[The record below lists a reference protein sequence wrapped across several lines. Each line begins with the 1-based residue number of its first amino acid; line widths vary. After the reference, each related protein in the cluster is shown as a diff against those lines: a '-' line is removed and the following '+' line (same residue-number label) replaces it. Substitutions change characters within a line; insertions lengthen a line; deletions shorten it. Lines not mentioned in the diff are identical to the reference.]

1 VSRSLTLLTAVIL
14 CLGTSTV
21 ALPAQASVDPLP
33 PGDRIELYELD
44 SPLGTA
50 QTLREQGFDV
60 VQQEIRDGKEHVE
73 LTATPN
79 DLDGLE
85 KLGHRPEPV
94 RNPQGQTQ
102 LQAAKAQAAS
112 GYTVFKSYSERG
124 GIADQLRKIA
134 KDHKDV
140 VELQSIGKTLRGQD
154 ILAVKV
160 TSLARLLPDGIK
172 PATLFS
178 ATQHAREW
186 IATEVDMRLLKYVV
200 ANKRQLRSLLD
211 RTELW
216 FVPVANPDGYL
227 VVRSAPAL
235 SRG

>member
-1 VSRSLTLLTAVIL
+1 
-14 CLGTSTV
+14 
-21 ALPAQASVDPLP
+21 
-33 PGDRIELYELD
+33 
-44 SPLGTA
+44 
-50 QTLREQGFDV
+50 
-60 VQQEIRDGKEHVE
+60 
-73 LTATPN
+73 
-79 DLDGLE
+79 
-85 KLGHRPEPV
+85 
-94 RNPQGQTQ
+94 
-102 LQAAKAQAAS
+102 
-112 GYTVFKSYSERG
+112 
-124 GIADQLRKIA
+124 
-134 KDHKDV
+134 DV

-235 SRG
+235 SRGRSGLSRVAGQGKTNRRQGDSSCDWSAASAISSRCTI